1 MIQEI
6 QLSNFKAFADTV
18 TIPIKPI
25 TLIFGPNSSGKSSI
39 IQSLLLL
46 KQTIEDAE
54 SPEPTLIAK
63 GSLVDLGS
71 YGEFVHRHNLQT
83 PISFKIS
90 AKRPSDLVDT
100 LPYEDYLSNMHNIH
114 PDFETLNTIGD
125 FNTIGLGVTF
135 SYESSNSVCISEL
148 ELYLG
153 DEAAPLFT
161 YENSEPDEKD
171 PKSVHLHYQRSPKS
185 IFKIKNVNVNHPYWY
200 SYREAF
206 NIPESDLP
214 TGAESQKKEDEMTV
228 EQKES
233 LRRLFEEWF
242 KRPSEDKGLLQQIL
256 EIDYLRTFRDIIE
269 LKNFLPNP
277 NKLNGDDTQYI
288 IFDDNERTGHK
299 RSISF
304 FTLAISSVF
313 RKFLENTM
321 YIGPLRDYP
330 QRYFTFT
337 GSKTKYV
344 GKTGSHVA
352 DILIRDK
359 EVLAKVN
366 EQFNDLQIGYQLEV
380 LAIKDESSGIHDLY
394 FLRLR
399 PKSSGVLVGI
409 TDVGFGISQV
419 LPIIVQSMTEKEK
432 TMIIEQP
439 ELHLHPALQAELGDL
454 FINAALGKQKNTF
467 IIETHSEHLI
477 LRLLRRIRE
486 TTEGRLPKGCQPITP
501 DQLSVLY
508 VQPNEDGA
516 KIIHLPVTE
525 DGEFEIPWPEGFF
538 AERSKELF

>member
-46 KQTIEDAE
+46 KQTIDDAE
-54 SPEPTLIAK
+54 NPEPTLIAK

-83 PISFKIS
+83 PISFKIT

-114 PDFETLNTIGD
+114 PDFDTLNTIGD

-135 SYESSNSVCISEL
+135 SYESSNSVNISKL

-153 DEAAPLFT
+153 DDAAPLFT

-171 PKSVHLHYQRSPKS
+171 PKSVHFHYQNSPKS
-185 IFKIKNVNVNHPYWY
+185 IFKIKKVNVNHPYWY

-206 NIPESDLP
+206 NISESDLP
-214 TGAESQKKEDEMTV
+214 TGAEIQKEEDEMTD
-228 EQKES
+228 EQKEL
-233 LRRLFEEWF
+233 LRREVEKWF
-242 KRPSEDKGLLQQIL
+242 KRAADDKGLLQQFL

-269 LKNFLPNP
+269 LRNFLPNP
-277 NKLNGDDTQYI
+277 NMLNGDETQYI

-299 RSISF
+299 RRISF
-304 FTLAISSVF
+304 FTLAISSIF
-313 RKFLENTM
+313 RKFLKNTT

-330 QRYFTFT
+330 ERYFTFT

-366 EQFNDLQIGYQLEV
+366 EKFNSLQIGYQLEV
-380 LAIKDESSGIHDLY
+380 RSIKDEPSGIHDLY

-419 LPIIVQSMTEKEK
+419 LPIIVQSMTAKEK

-439 ELHLHPALQAELGDL
+439 ELHLHPAHQAELGDL
-454 FINAALGKQKNTF
+454 FVNAALGEQKNTF

-486 TTEGRLPKGCQPITP
+486 TTEGELPQGCTPITP
-501 DQLSVLY
+501 DQISVLY
-508 VQPNEDGA
+508 VEPGKDGS
-516 KIIHLPVTE
+516 KVISLQVTE
-525 DGEFEIPWPEGFF
+525 DGDFENRWPNGFF
-538 AERSKELF
+538 TEREKELF